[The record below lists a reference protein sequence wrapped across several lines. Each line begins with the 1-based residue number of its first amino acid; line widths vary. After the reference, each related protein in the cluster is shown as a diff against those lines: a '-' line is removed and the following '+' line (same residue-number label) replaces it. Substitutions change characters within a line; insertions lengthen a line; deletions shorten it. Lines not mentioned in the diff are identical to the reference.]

1 MPTSS
6 PEPERTRR
14 LLLLAVG
21 GLGVAAVMTQLALLR
36 ELLGAFSGNE
46 LVLGIGLGCWLLLTG
61 AGTWLG
67 RWVARWAN
75 SADRTDVRRWGGLTP
90 RRSERVEVNAL
101 HLGKPSAEF
110 LPVAGPESLTSESH
124 ANPPE
129 QGTGN
134 PVAAVYDRREAP
146 DAWAGGHRPP
156 LQNTIS
162 ATFTFGLIAIAIVPL
177 MQMVAVR
184 ALRDVVFVRGAAVGV
199 IGTVLGTMVLLLP
212 FCVVSGAM
220 LTLACGLLPQR
231 DGIGRVYV
239 ADTVGSIAGGVLFS
253 FVLVPWFDH
262 FALLCFP
269 AALNLLLAGALA
281 WHFRRRLLLAYVV
294 IVAAGLA
301 AHVALVNAD
310 DVTTAVQHWGQRT
323 IYRANSPY
331 GRLVVTENSGQLTF
345 FENGVPVITTH
356 AIEQVEE
363 TVHYA
368 MIQRPD
374 AQKVLLVSGGVT
386 GTAREI
392 LRYPAVTAVTYV
404 ELDPQIV
411 EAGRDFLA
419 ENLADARIKIVA
431 TDGRR
436 FVRQTA
442 ERFDVV
448 IVAVP
453 DPSTSQLN
461 RFYTAEFFAEAK
473 HALAPG
479 GVFAFGLGRYENY
492 VSPELAQLLASA
504 YRTLR
509 ESFANVRLIPGG
521 RVFFLASDGP
531 LHLDIAARLEERGL
545 TTQLVNR
552 HYLDAMLAPD
562 RLADLDRAVAQ
573 PAEANTDFNPTLYYY
588 HLRYWLSQF
597 AFRGGLLGG
606 GLLILLAVYLW
617 RLRAVPRVV
626 FASGFAASALEVVLL
641 LGYQTLYGSLY
652 RQVGLVVTVFMAG
665 LAAGAWWANQSMK
678 WSPRLSWWSGLTSRR
693 SSALGSTRSTFAETQ
708 IMAGLAIALAVL
720 AALLP
725 VVLRQLGRLDTAIG
739 TPLAGQGV
747 ILLATLILAILV
759 GAQFPLAGAVDPGEP
774 AATASRLY
782 TADLVGA
789 ALGALLVST
798 LLIPILGVTVVCLL
812 TAGLNLAAA
821 ALVWRRQSRA

>member
-1 MPTSS
+1 MAESS
-6 PEPERTRR
+6 PTPNIARR

-61 AGTWLG
+61 VGTWLG
-67 RWVARWAN
+67 RWV
-75 SADRTDVRRWGGLTP
+75 SFADRTGIREWSGLTP
-90 RRSERVEVNAL
+90 RRSEHVAVNAL
-101 HLGKPSAEF
+101 HLGKPSAETS
-110 LPVAGPESLTSESH
+110 PVAGPENATSGS
-124 ANPPE
+124 
-129 QGTGN
+129 
-134 PVAAVYDRREAP
+134 PVARSTRAIII
-146 DAWAGGHRPP
+146 GQM
-156 LQNTIS
+156 L
-162 ATFTFGLIAIAIVPL
+162 IAIVPL
-177 MQMVAVR
+177 MQVVAVR
-184 ALRDVVFVRGAAVGV
+184 VLRDVVFVRGAAVGV
-199 IGTVLGTMVLLLP
+199 IGTVLGTMALLLP

-220 LTLACGLLPQR
+220 LTLVCGLLPR
-231 DGIGRVYV
+231 RDGTDGIGRVYV

-269 AALNLLLAGALA
+269 AALNLFLAGAIA
-281 WHFRRRLLLAYVV
+281 WHFRQRLLLASVV

-301 AHVALVNAD
+301 THVALVDAD
-310 DVTTAVQHWGQRT
+310 DVTTAVQHWGQR
-323 IYRANSPY
+323 IVYRANSPY
-331 GRLVVTENSGQLTF
+331 GRLVVTADSGQLTF

-368 MIQRPD
+368 MSQRPD

-392 LRYPAVTAVTYV
+392 LRYPAVNEVTYV

-411 EAGRDFLA
+411 EAGRHFLA
-419 ENLADARIKIVA
+419 ENLADTRIKIVA

-461 RFYTAEFFAEAK
+461 RFYTAEFFAEVK
-473 HALAPG
+473 RALAPG
-479 GVFAFGLGRYENY
+479 GVLAFGLGRYENY
-492 VSPELAQLLASA
+492 VSPELARMLASA
-504 YRTLR
+504 DRTLR

-531 LHLDIAARLEERGL
+531 LYLDIAARLEQRGI

-562 RLADLDRAVAQ
+562 RLADLDRALAQ
-573 PAEANTDFNPTLYYY
+573 PAEVNTDFNPTLYYY

-597 AFRGGLLGG
+597 AFHGGLLGG
-606 GLLILLAVYLW
+606 GLLLLLAAYLW

-665 LAAGAWWANQSMK
+665 LAAGAWWANRRLDL
-678 WSPRLSWWSGLTSRR
+678 SPRLSGWSGLTSRR
-693 SSALGSTRSTFAETQ
+693 SSALRSTRSTFPPVQ
-708 IMAGLAIALAVL
+708 SMAFVAVAIAAL

-725 VVLRQLGRLDTAIG
+725 VVLRQLGRLDAATG
-739 TPLAGQGV
+739 TSLAGQGV
-747 ILLATLILAILV
+747 VLLATLLLAVLV
-759 GAQFPLAGAVDPGEP
+759 GGQFPLASAAEPGEP

-798 LLIPILGVTVVCLL
+798 LLIPLLGVTVVCLL
-812 TAGLNLAAA
+812 SAGLNLAAG
-821 ALVWRRQSRA
+821 ALVWRRQPRA